1 MSNSNVPIIEPRNIT
16 EYEYKQS
23 KYPQVPRVPFRA

>member
-1 MSNSNVPIIEPRNIT
+1 MNNNTVPIIKPRNIT

-23 KYPQVPRVPFRA
+23 KYPHVPKITL